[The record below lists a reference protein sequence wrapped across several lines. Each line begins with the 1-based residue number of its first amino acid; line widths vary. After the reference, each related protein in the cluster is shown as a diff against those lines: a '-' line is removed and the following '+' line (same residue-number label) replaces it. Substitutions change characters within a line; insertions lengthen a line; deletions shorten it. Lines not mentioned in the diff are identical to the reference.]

1 MGGVL
6 PELGA
11 SMKLNDIVGRDAV
24 PAPWS
29 EGDNIP
35 WNEPGFSAR
44 MLKEHLSQSHDMA
57 SRRSGTVARHVEW
70 IAREVLGPAP
80 ARLLDLGCGPGLYA
94 QALAA
99 KGYECRGIDFS
110 PASIAYARRQAAG
123 AGRSIS
129 YEEADLR
136 VAGFGPDGQIDTVML
151 IFGELNVF
159 APEAAR
165 TILEKAWAAL
175 KPGGRLLLEPAT
187 EATVR
192 KIGAEAP
199 VWWSATSGLFGE
211 RPHLMLSEAFWDE
224 GKRAATKRFYRIE
237 TETGAVT
244 RWASSQQAYSE
255 TEYRALL
262 EACGFETVRVYPG
275 LATDEVGDF
284 CAIVAEKR

>member
-1 MGGVL
+1 VA
-6 PELGA
+6 PELEA
-11 SMKLNDIVGRDAV
+11 SVKLTDIVSRDAV

-80 ARLLDLGCGPGLYA
+80 ARLLDLGCGPGLYT

-99 KGYECRGIDFS
+99 RGYECRGIDFS
-110 PASIAYARRQAAG
+110 PASIAYARQQAAG
-123 AGRSIS
+123 AGLSIS

-136 VAGFGPDGQIDTVML
+136 VAGFGPDGQFDAAML
-151 IFGELNVF
+151 IFGEVNVF
-159 APEAAR
+159 APETAR
-165 TILEKAWAAL
+165 TILEKASAAL
-175 KPGGRLLLEPAT
+175 KRGGRLLLEPAT

-199 VWWSATSGLFGE
+199 AWWSATSGLFGE
-211 RPHLMLSEAFWDE
+211 RPHIVLSEAFWDE

-255 TEYRALL
+255 DEYRALL
-262 EACGFETVRVYPG
+262 EACGFGGLRFYPA
-275 LATDEVGDF
+275 LAGDEVGEY
-284 CAIVAEKR
+284 CAIVAEKQ

>member
-1 MGGVL
+1 ML

-11 SMKLNDIVGRDAV
+11 SMKLSDIVDRDAV

-44 MLKEHLSQSHDMA
+44 MLKEHLSQAHDMA

-80 ARLLDLGCGPGLYA
+80 ARVLDLGCGPGLYL
-94 QALAA
+94 QALAGQ
-99 KGYECRGIDFS
+99 GYECRGIDFS
-110 PASIAYARRQAAG
+110 PASIAYARQQAAEVG
-123 AGRSIS
+123 LAIE
-129 YEEADLR
+129 YEQADLR
-136 VAGFGPDGQIDTVML
+136 VAGFGPDGQLDAVML

-159 APEAAR
+159 APEDAR
-165 TILEKAWAAL
+165 KILAKACAAL
-175 KPGGRLLLEPAT
+175 KRGGRLVLEPAT

-199 VWWSATSGLFGE
+199 VWWSSQSGLFGD
-211 RPHLMLSEAFWDE
+211 RPHLMLTESFWDE
-224 GKRAATKRFYRIE
+224 QGRTATKRYYRVE

-255 TEYRALL
+255 DEYRTLL
-262 EACGFETVRVYPG
+262 AECGFGKEQFYPA
-275 LATDEVGDF
+275 LAGDAVADY
-284 CAIVAEKR
+284 CAIVAEKA